1 MQVLAPAAMETA
13 PWRSG
18 GCWRQC
24 QLPSW
29 YLHQPGAAFFVLVV
43 LTHPLQICVFIN
55 VFPYSHSRSA
65 QVNHLREFKG
75 IDRFFWSLQCSGTPE
90 LGVIHGNLT
99 PASGMCS
106 HHLPLTSKPQNPGMT
121 GQGTATRAGNS
132 NPGRSC
138 SSAAAGAWFHPSSP
152 GFGFEVG
159 FPSVKTFSDEAADF
173 IRVHKPRRIP

>member
-1 MQVLAPAAMETA
+1 META

-43 LTHPLQICVFIN
+43 LTHPLQICVFIYA
-55 VFPYSHSRSA
+55 FPYSHSRSA

-90 LGVIHGNLT
+90 LGVFHGNPT

-106 HHLPLTSKPQNPGMT
+106 HHLPAGGSDLWHPKHKILEC
-121 GQGTATRAGNS
+121 QGREQQ
-132 NPGRSC
+132 PRQELQLCSC
-138 SSAAAGAWFHPSSP
+138 WSLVPPILSWFW
-152 GFGFEVG
+152 V
-159 FPSVKTFSDEAADF
+159 
-173 IRVHKPRRIP
+173 

>member
-1 MQVLAPAAMETA
+1 MWVQVLAPAAMETA

-65 QVNHLREFKG
+65 QVNHLRESKG

-90 LGVIHGNLT
+90 LGFPWECHTSIRDVLSSPPSRRLGLV
-99 PASGMCS
+99 ASK
-106 HHLPLTSKPQNPGMT
+106 TQNPGMP
-121 GQGTATRAGNS
+121 GQGTATQAG
-132 NPGRSC
+132 
-138 SSAAAGAWFHPSSP
+138 AAALQLLELGSTHPLLVL
-152 GFGFEVG
+152 GLRW
-159 FPSVKTFSDEAADF
+159 DF
-173 IRVHKPRRIP
+173 LL

>member
-65 QVNHLREFKG
+65 QVNHLRESKG

-90 LGVIHGNLT
+90 LGVFHGNPT
-99 PASGMCS
+99 SASGMCS
-106 HHLPLTSKPQNPGMT
+106 HHLPAGGSDLWHPKHKILEC
-121 GQGTATRAGNS
+121 QGREQQ
-132 NPGRSC
+132 PRQELQLCSC
-138 SSAAAGAWFHPSSP
+138 WSLVPPILSWFW
-152 GFGFEVG
+152 V
-159 FPSVKTFSDEAADF
+159 
-173 IRVHKPRRIP
+173 

>member
-29 YLHQPGAAFFVLVV
+29 YLHQPGAAFFVLAV
-43 LTHPLQICVFIN
+43 LTCPLQICVFIY

-65 QVNHLREFKG
+65 QVNHLRESEG

-90 LGVIHGNLT
+90 LGVFHGNPT
-99 PASGMCS
+99 PAPGMCS
-106 HHLPLTSKPQNPGMT
+106 HHLPAGGLGFWHRKHKILESQGREQQPG
-121 GQGTATRAGNS
+121 QELQLC
-132 NPGRSC
+132 SC
-138 SSAAAGAWFHPSSP
+138 WSSTHPLLAL
-152 GFGFEVG
+152 GVRW
-159 FPSVKTFSDEAADF
+159 DF
-173 IRVHKPRRIP
+173 LL